1 VSKFNYGGQAVIEGV
16 MMRGRYAASIAVRK
30 QDQSISVLNQDLK
43 PWSDRFPI
51 LKKPIVRGA
60 VALVETMIMGIK
72 SLNYSA
78 TEYGGEEE
86 QLSTKELVLTMGF
99 AVLMTV
105 GLFVVLPA
113 FLLRFVQS
121 HISSNIVL
129 NLVEGLIKVTF
140 FVLYLAGI
148 SFMEDI
154 KRVFAYH
161 GAEHKTINCYEAGE
175 ELTVENVA
183 RHSRVHARCGTNFL
197 LIVLFTSVFVFSF
210 FGRPPFLQRI
220 LTHLALMPL
229 VAGLS
234 YEVIRK
240 AGSENCPLIIR
251 WLARPGMLLQALTT
265 REPDAS
271 QIEVAISALKAVL
284 VRDESHPEG
293 KKVVPFPKSETT
305 A

>member
-1 VSKFNYGGQAVIEGV
+1 MGKFNYGGQAVIEGV
-16 MMRGRYAASIAVRK
+16 MMRGQYHAAVAVRK
-30 QDQSISVLNQDLK
+30 ADQSITVLEENLR

-51 LKKPIVRGA
+51 LKKPILRGSA
-60 VALVETMIMGIK
+60 ALIESLIMGLR

-78 TEYGGEEE
+78 SQFGEAEE
-86 QLSTKELVLTMGF
+86 QLTTKELVLTMIF
-99 AVLMTV
+99 ALVVTV
-105 GLFVVLPA
+105 ALFIVLPA

-121 HISSNIVL
+121 YISSNIVV
-129 NLVEGLIKVTF
+129 NLVEGVIKVSI
-140 FVLYLAGI
+140 FVLYIAAI
-148 SFMEDI
+148 AWMEDI

-183 RHSRVHARCGTNFL
+183 KHSRIHARCGTNFL

-220 LTHLALMPL
+220 LIHVAIMPL

-234 YEVIRK
+234 YELIRK
-240 AGSENCPLIIR
+240 AGQKDCHPVFRL
-251 WLARPGMLLQALTT
+251 LAKPGMLLQNLTT
-265 REPDAS
+265 VEPDEHM
-271 QIEVAISALKAVL
+271 IEVAIKALKTVVDKDAI
-284 VRDESHPEG
+284 HPET
-293 KKVVPFPKSETT
+293 KKVVPLPSSDSN